1 MAKREEYKAKGNG
14 KLLDGK
20 VIVLVNEYTASAAE
34 ILSGAIQ
41 DQDRGEIVGRRSF
54 GKGLVQRPIEF
65 PDGSMMRLT
74 IAHYYT
80 PAGRCIQKP
89 YQKGDN
95 EDYAMDIE
103 KRFKH
108 GELYSADSIHFADSL
123 KYQTL
128 RKHRTVYGG
137 GGIMPDYFVPL
148 DTTQYTPLHR
158 QLSARSYIINANL
171 KYVDDNRTMLRN
183 KYKTF
188 EQFNKEFEI
197 PQSVIDDMLK
207 DAEKDKIKPKD
218 ENELKQTLP
227 QLKLQMKALV
237 ARDLWDMSEYFQI
250 INTTNHIVQK
260 AVEIISK

>member
-1 MAKREEYKAKGNG
+1 M
-14 KLLDGK
+14 
-20 VIVLVNEYTASAAE
+20 
-34 ILSGAIQ
+34 
-41 DQDRGEIVGRRSF
+41 GRRSF

-89 YQKGDN
+89 YSKGDI

-103 KRFKH
+103 KRFRH

-137 GGIMPDYFVPL
+137 GGIMPDLFVPL

-158 QLSARSYIINANL
+158 QMSARSYIINANL
-171 KYVDDNRTMLRN
+171 KYVDANRSTLRAR
-183 KYKTF
+183 YASF
-188 EQFNKEFEI
+188 EQFDKEFEI
-197 PQSVIDDMLK
+197 PQSVIDGMLK
-207 DAEKDKIKPKD
+207 EAEKDKIKPKD
-218 ENELKQTLP
+218 EDELKRTLP
-227 QLKLQMKALV
+227 QLRLQMKALV
-237 ARDLWDMSEYFQI
+237 ARDLWDMSEYFQV
-250 INTTNHIVQK
+250 INTSNHIVMK
-260 AVEIISK
+260 AVERISE

>member
-1 MAKREEYKAKGNG
+1 
-14 KLLDGK
+14 
-20 VIVLVNEYTASAAE
+20 
-34 ILSGAIQ
+34 
-41 DQDRGEIVGRRSF
+41 
-54 GKGLVQRPIEF
+54 
-65 PDGSMMRLT
+65 MRLT

-89 YQKGDN
+89 YSKGDI

-103 KRFKH
+103 KRFRH

-137 GGIMPDYFVPL
+137 GGIMPDLFVPL

-171 KYVDDNRTMLRN
+171 KYVDANRSTLRAR
-183 KYKTF
+183 YASF
-188 EQFNKEFEI
+188 EQFDKEFEI

-207 DAEKDKIKPKD
+207 EAEKDKIKPKD
-218 ENELKQTLP
+218 EDELKRTLP
-227 QLKLQMKALV
+227 QLRLQMKALV
-237 ARDLWDMSEYFQI
+237 ARDLWDMSEYFQV
-250 INTTNHIVQK
+250 INTSNHIVMK
-260 AVEIISK
+260 AVERISE